1 MLLSAILC
9 NLAVKRAIGSS
20 NPLFILKLRD
30 CEALPTR
37 LLEGLPIC
45 SVQPPMLH
53 SFFNN
58 RVVALYKYRIMIT
71 ATEILVDPPS
81 VIQI

>member
-1 MLLSAILC
+1 MFLSAILF
-9 NLAVKRAIGSS
+9 NLAVTKGYRVI
-20 NPLFILKLRD
+20 NPLFILQLRD

-58 RVVALYKYRIMIT
+58 GVVALFKYRIMIT

-81 VIQI
+81 VIQL

>member
-1 MLLSAILC
+1 MFFSAILF
-9 NLAVKRAIGSS
+9 NLAEKRAIGSS
-20 NPLFILKLRD
+20 PPFILKLRD
-30 CEALPTR
+30 FEALPTR

-58 RVVALYKYRIMIT
+58 RVVALYKYWIMIT